1 MADPILLGVLAGG
14 AGLIALLVRRQTKR
28 NRQSLLTFARK
39 RKGKLRTSDELGVV
53 VDVRGIPVSVDL
65 GLNGLRARA
74 HFALGSGPAGVGKPG
89 PFDSE
94 YVAGFGVVNDRAQRL
109 STRILRSY
117 RWTGE
122 HRTLKPFVASCAS
135 SLRTTALTIPTITI
149 SRQQILVEH
158 RVLGEHGDLEALAD
172 GLAEFAAAIAFWQMS
187 RVEDAAKQL
196 HAPIV
201 MRLRG
206 EQVEPE
212 CMVERVRFV
221 FQLDEGEQ
229 PQALTVRASIRCEPR
244 VSYEGVNGKSGLT
257 PTLREDAL
265 SPRARDLLRELG
277 TCRLEL
283 RERQEAALIWAD
295 AGSAEELEAGAL
307 FLQTLASRRDAGG
320 AFR

>member
-14 AGLIALLVRRQTKR
+14 AGLIAWLVRRQTKR
-28 NRQSLLTFARK
+28 HRQSLLTFARK

-53 VDVRGIPVSVDL
+53 VDVRGIPVCVDL

-74 HFALGSGPAGVGKPG
+74 PFALRNGPAGIAKPG

-94 YVAGFGVVNDRAQRL
+94 YVAGIGVEDDRAQRL
-109 STRILRSY
+109 ATRIQRSY

-135 SLRTTALTIPTITI
+135 TLATTTLTIPTITI
-149 SRQQILVEH
+149 SRHEVLVEH
-158 RVLGEHGDLEALAD
+158 RVLAEHGDLEALAD
-172 GLAEFAAAIAFWQMS
+172 GLSEFAAAIACWQMS

-196 HAPIV
+196 RAPIV

-206 EQVEPE
+206 EHVEPE
-212 CMVERVRFV
+212 CTVERVRFV

-229 PQALTVRASIRCEPR
+229 PQALSVRASIRCEPR
-244 VSYEGVNGKSGLT
+244 VSYEGVIGKSGLS
-257 PTLREDAL
+257 PTLGDDVL

-277 TCRLEL
+277 SCRFEL

-295 AGSAEELEAGAL
+295 AGSAEALEAGAL